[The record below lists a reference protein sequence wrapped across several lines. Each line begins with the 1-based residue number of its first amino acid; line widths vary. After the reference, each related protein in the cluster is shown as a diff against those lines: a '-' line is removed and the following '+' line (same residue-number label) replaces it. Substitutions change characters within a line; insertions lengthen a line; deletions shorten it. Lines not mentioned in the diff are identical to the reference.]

1 MPKRLSTVT
10 AVGCAAVVTLVA
22 CTAWAGGPSGRTIA
36 VTCNGCHGTDGHSKG
51 AAPSLAGRPASQ
63 LEKAMHDFKSGKRP
77 ATIMDR
83 IAKGYTDQEIAAM
96 SQYYS
101 SIK

>member
-1 MPKRLSTVT
+1 MRKTLSTL
-10 AVGCAAVVTLVA
+10 AAAGCATVVALVA
-22 CTAWAGGPSGRTIA
+22 CNALAGGPSGRTLA

-83 IAKGYTDQEIAAM
+83 IAKGYTGQEIAAM
-96 SQYYS
+96 AKYYS
-101 SIK
+101 RIK